1 VPSLEYNLLSVSQI
15 TSALNCTVT
24 FWPFYCVF
32 QDILTR
38 KTLGCGVKRG
48 NLYYLELMKI
58 GEQQYSTA
66 CSATKSDRILSEVWL
81 WHKRLGHLS
90 FSYLKKLKPHLFTEL
105 QILDLQCDICEL
117 AKSHR
122 KPFSSSFNKSSKPF
136 MVIHSDIWGPA
147 TISSMSKVRY
157 FITFIDECTRMTW
170 VSLLH
175 KKSDASTAFQE
186 FHNMVKTQFQK
197 QIQVWQSDNAMEFL
211 ANSLGNYLRQHGIRH
226 HTSCPYIPQQYWS
239 CREKK

>member
-1 VPSLEYNLLSVSQI
+1 
-15 TSALNCTVT
+15 
-24 FWPFYCVF
+24 
-32 QDILTR
+32 
-38 KTLGCGVKRG
+38 
-48 NLYYLELMKI
+48 
-58 GEQQYSTA
+58 
-66 CSATKSDRILSEVWL
+66 VWL

-136 MVIHSDIWGPA
+136 MVIHYDIWGPA
-147 TISSMSKVRY
+147 TISSMSKARY

-211 ANSLGNYLRQHGIRH
+211 ANSLGNYLR
-226 HTSCPYIPQQYWS
+226 
-239 CREKK
+239 